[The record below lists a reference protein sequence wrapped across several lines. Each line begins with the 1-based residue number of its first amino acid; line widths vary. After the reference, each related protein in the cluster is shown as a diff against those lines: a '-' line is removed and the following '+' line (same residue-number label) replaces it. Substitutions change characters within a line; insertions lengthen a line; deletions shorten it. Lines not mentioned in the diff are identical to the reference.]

1 MAGSPS
7 PTGLLLG
14 QDVSF
19 KGGPLDRGHHTRCCP
34 QLSLA
39 LLSSLAPTL
48 PFLVSFQEYPRALTS
63 DVFISSISAKV
74 GALSS
79 TRGRGRWALPPAS
92 VTDRLVQEADLA
104 SPEQALRIQGRE
116 PNPGETGAEQDG
128 PVNGETAGR
137 S

>member
-1 MAGSPS
+1 M
-7 PTGLLLG
+7 
-14 QDVSF
+14 
-19 KGGPLDRGHHTRCCP
+19 DRGHHTRCCP

-39 LLSSLAPTL
+39 PLTSLAPTL
-48 PFLVSFQEYPRALTS
+48 PFLVSFQEYPRAPTS

-92 VTDRLVQEADLA
+92 VTDRLMQEVDLA
-104 SPEQALRIQGRE
+104 SPEQALRMQGRD
-116 PNPGETGAEQDG
+116 PNPGETGAKQDR
-128 PVNGETAGR
+128 PVNGETADR